1 MRIIIYTGKGG
12 VGKTSVAAATALK
25 SARAGHKTLLM
36 STDAAHSVSDS
47 MEVELSGKITRVEE
61 NLDAIEVDMLYEL
74 ETRWL
79 EVQKF
84 ISNFLMSQGMDG
96 ITSKE
101 MAVLPGMELM
111 SALFYVE
118 DFYNRQAYD
127 VVVMDTAPT
136 GETMRL
142 LSFPEV
148 SDWYTEKLYGMLKNM
163 LRVAR
168 LTVGK
173 VMNAP
178 LPSEELIKDLEI
190 MASRMRTVQKVL
202 EDPETTSIRLVVN
215 PEKMVINETKRAF
228 TYMCLYGMTV
238 ECLVV
243 NRIIPEAADEYFRQK
258 LEEQA
263 HYMRVIDE
271 SFSPLTILKANQL
284 PVELVGIKSLELLG
298 DMVFG
303 DTDPAAHFSVE
314 KPMDIYSEDGMDIIS
329 LRLPFTPKEKVQLY
343 KSGDNLM
350 VEVGPYRR
358 SISLPFTFTR
368 KEPDKAEFK
377 DGHLLIKFKGGAQ
390 DGGSERGDD
399 DRGKQRVRA

>member
-1 MRIIIYTGKGG
+1 
-12 VGKTSVAAATALK
+12 VGKTSVAAATALRC
-25 SARAGHKTLLM
+25 ARQGHKTILM

-47 MEVELSGKITRVEE
+47 LETELSGNITHVED
-61 NLDAIEVDMLYEL
+61 NLDAIEVDMLHEL
-74 ETRWL
+74 DTRWK
-79 EVQKF
+79 EVQRY

-118 DFYNRQAYD
+118 EFYKSGEYD
-127 VVVMDTAPT
+127 VVVLDTAPT

-148 SDWYTEKLYGMLKNM
+148 SDWSTDRLYGMMKNM

-173 VMNAP
+173 VMAMP
-178 LPSEELIKDLEI
+178 LPSEDLLHDLEDLGG
-190 MASRMRTVQKVL
+190 RMKTVQKVL
-202 EDPETTSIRLVVN
+202 QDPEITSIRLVVN

-238 ECLVV
+238 EALVV
-243 NRIIPEAADEYFRQK
+243 NRIIPPTDDAYFQQK

-263 HYMRVIDE
+263 RYMDVINE
-271 SFSPLTILKANQL
+271 SFTPLTILKASQQ
-284 PVELVGIKSLELLG
+284 PVELVGIRSLERLG

-303 DTDPAAHFSVE
+303 DVDPATKFAVE
-314 KPMDIYSEDGMDIIS
+314 KPMEIYTSNGKDIIS
-329 LRLPFTPKEKVQLY
+329 LKLPFTVKDKVQLY
-343 KSGDNLM
+343 KSGDNLL

-358 SISLPFTFTR
+358 SIALPTTFVR
-368 KEPDKAEFK
+368 KDPQRAEFK
-377 DGHLLIKFKGGAQ
+377 DGHLLISF
-390 DGGSERGDD
+390 EGDT
-399 DRGKQRVRA
+399 